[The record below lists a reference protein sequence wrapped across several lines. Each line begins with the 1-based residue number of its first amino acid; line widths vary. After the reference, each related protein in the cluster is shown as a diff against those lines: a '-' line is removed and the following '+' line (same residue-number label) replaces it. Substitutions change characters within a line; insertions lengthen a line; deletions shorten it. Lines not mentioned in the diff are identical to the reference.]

1 MPASNPIPW
10 PSPREDRDLDEDSL
24 VLLAARGD
32 RSAFGELFQRY
43 ARVVH
48 AILLA
53 RVPVADADDLVQ
65 DVFIS
70 ALRNLPALR
79 EPAAFRGWLASIARN
94 RAADY
99 HRQHRAT
106 AGLEEAESAVRS
118 ADGHHAQSSAI
129 LDVISNL
136 PATYRETLLM
146 RLVEGMTG
154 PEIAL
159 RTGLTHSSVR
169 VNLCRGMKILRE
181 KLGGSNTL

>member
-1 MPASNPIPW
+1 MESMVPQETAV
-10 PSPREDRDLDEDSL
+10 ERDLEEEDL
-24 VLLAARGD
+24 ILLATRGD
-32 RSAFGELFQRY
+32 RAAFGELYQRY

-53 RVPVADADDLVQ
+53 RVPPGDADDLVQ

-79 EPAAFRGWLASIARN
+79 APAAFKGWLAAIARN

-99 HRQHRAT
+99 HRHHHAT
-106 AGLEEAESAVRS
+106 ANLDEADSTAGS
-118 ADGHHAQSSAI
+118 TDGRHTQASAI
-129 LDVISNL
+129 LDVIAKL
-136 PATYRETLLM
+136 PDAYRETLLM

-181 KLGGSNTL
+181 RLGEAI

>member
-1 MPASNPIPW
+1 METMVPQEMAA
-10 PSPREDRDLDEDSL
+10 ERDLEEEKF
-24 VLLAARGD
+24 VLLAAGGD
-32 RSAFGELFQRY
+32 RSAFGELYQRY

-53 RVPVADADDLVQ
+53 RVPPADADDLVQ

-70 ALRNLPALR
+70 AMRNLPALR
-79 EPAAFRGWLASIARN
+79 APAAFRGWLASIARN

-99 HRQHRAT
+99 HRHHRAT
-106 AGLEEAESAVRS
+106 ASLEETEPAGAAV
-118 ADGHHAQSSAI
+118 DGHHMQAEAI
-129 LDVISNL
+129 VAIISKL
-136 PATYRETLLM
+136 PETYRETLLM

-181 KLGGSNTL
+181 RLGGREAP